1 MNKSEIF
8 IDEES
13 RNLAEKWKNNDFENS
28 TLITTV
34 RHPFARLGKF
44 LRFCT
49 TSKNLVPFFFPIKN
63 VLLYNYET
71 FYFLLPPSNK
81 KKKKSARKDLAKML

>member
-1 MNKSEIF
+1 METFVLVQAGVWNKSEMF

-28 TLITTV
+28 SLITTV

-44 LRFCT
+44 
-49 TSKNLVPFFFPIKN
+49 
-63 VLLYNYET
+63 
-71 FYFLLPPSNK
+71 
-81 KKKKSARKDLAKML
+81 